1 MAPAT
6 ASQTA
11 NAAPLDPAAANAME
25 DAASDNKDEKHIL
38 TTDGETL
45 REDQSS
51 VGGAGRNVAVVGEKE
66 KLPSSLSYTADT
78 TPLYSDSLTEK
89 ENPEHDEKERS
100 SAPTKEKAAVRNDS
114 VVSEQANKENG
125 TSCEAKEE
133 GEQKE
138 EGEDE
143 DQIIYPTG
151 ASLGVLTLGLC
162 MATFVVALDN
172 TIIATAIPRITS
184 VFHSTNDVGW
194 YGSSYLLTTTALQPS
209 FGRIYT
215 YFNVK
220 YTYLFAL
227 CLFELGSII
236 CAAARNSVMLIIG
249 RAVAGAGASALFSG
263 GMTIIGFSVPL
274 IRRPMYMAAL
284 SSMFGISSV
293 VGPLLGGVLTD
304 KASWRWCFWI
314 NLPFGGIALLTVF
327 FFFKNPVRKST
338 NLSLKQKILNI
349 DLVGAL
355 FLICAIVCLLLAL
368 QWGGSTYPWRD
379 SKVWGCLLGFGL
391 IIICFIVQQF
401 RRGDRGTIPP
411 RIFSQRTVMSSCLYT
426 CFLSMGLYVHIFY
439 LPIYFQAIKGTTAEG
454 SGIRT
459 IPYLGTIIV
468 SSIVAGVLVT
478 TLGQFKPFM
487 IAGAA
492 IFTVGAG
499 LLYTI
504 HVSSGIAKWVCYQ
517 LLAGFGAGGGIQ
529 LPFIAVQ
536 TVLNNND
543 MPSGNA
549 MAIFFNSLGG
559 AISISIAQNIF
570 SNGLVK
576 YLPMYAPS
584 VSVDL
589 ISRSGAT
596 NLQHVVSAAQLP
608 GVLRA
613 YMGALDEA
621 FVISI
626 AVGGIA
632 FLIAFLVEPKSIKGK
647 QISMAAAA

>member
-1 MAPAT
+1 MAAVP

-11 NAAPLDPAAANAME
+11 SAAPPNPAPAHPME
-25 DAASDNKDEKHIL
+25 DAASDDKDEKHIL

-51 VGGAGRNVAVVGEKE
+51 IGGGAKE
-66 KLPSSLSYTADT
+66 KSPSALGYTST
-78 TPLYSDSLTEK
+78 STPVYNDSLTEK
-89 ENPEHDEKERS
+89 ETAENEEKDRS
-100 SAPTKEKAAVRNDS
+100 SAQAEASAVRNDS
-114 VVSEQANKENG
+114 VAGEQSNENG
-125 TSCEAKEE
+125 PSGDAKEGDEKKE
-133 GEQKE
+133 GE
-138 EGEDE
+138 EDE
-143 DQIIYPTG
+143 DQIIYPSG
-151 ASLGVLTLGLC
+151 PALGVLTFGLC

-172 TIIATAIPRITS
+172 TIIATAIPKITT

-236 CAAARNSVMLIIG
+236 CAAARNSVMLIVG

-274 IRRPMYMAAL
+274 IKRPMYMAAL

-304 KASWRWCFWI
+304 KATWRWCFWI
-314 NLPFGGIALLTVF
+314 NLPFGGLALLTVF
-327 FFFKNPVRKST
+327 IFFKNPERKST

-349 DLVGAL
+349 DLLGAL

-368 QWGGSTYPWRD
+368 QWGGSTYPWHD

-411 RIFSQRTVMSSCLYT
+411 RIFAQRTVMSSCLYT

-468 SSIVAGVLVT
+468 SSIVAGALVT
-478 TLGQFKPFM
+478 TFGQFKPFM
-487 IAGAA
+487 IIGAA
-492 IFTVGAG
+492 IFTVSAG
-499 LLYTI
+499 LLYTLR
-504 HVSSGIAKWVCYQ
+504 VSSNVAKWVCYQ

-543 MPSGNA
+543 MPTGNA

-576 YLPMYAPS
+576 NLPKYAPG
-584 VSVDL
+584 VSEEL
-589 ISRSGAT
+589 ISRAGAT
-596 NLQHVVSAAQLP
+596 ALRTVVSAAQLP
-608 GVLRA
+608 GVLKA
-613 YMGALDEA
+613 YMAALNEA
-621 FVISI
+621 FIISI

-632 FLIAFLVEPKSIKGK
+632 FLVAFIVEPKSIKGK
-647 QISMAAAA
+647 NISMAAAA